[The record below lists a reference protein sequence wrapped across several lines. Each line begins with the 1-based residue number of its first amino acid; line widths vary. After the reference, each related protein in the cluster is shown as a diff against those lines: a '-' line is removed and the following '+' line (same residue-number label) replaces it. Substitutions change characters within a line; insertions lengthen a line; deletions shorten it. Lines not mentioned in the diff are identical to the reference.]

1 MEERKWPA
9 GVLGTQDCISEID
22 STGLLISLLLRSLGE
37 SLAMD
42 SSIFTKAWVDTA
54 GSGGIKGYHAIKRW
68 QSHAAAAD
76 PDFFHRT
83 VHVKDEEESNTS
95 SRQLTRKQMTEQM
108 RTLSPKLR
116 HKIYSGIPTDET
128 LFVLTFLVFD
138 VYRAYYSFSV
148 DKAYSHLLY
157 GNTSYYLVANISFW
171 NSRLE
176 NIVVR
181 GSGQREITDRMFR
194 RYGSRLG
201 ATGWCSVE
209 GGNEARAGDEV
220 DSRPWFWLL
229 IQRLNLITFP
239 MDMRMSSGLASGLV
253 GFSAARKHVSDTYS
267 QIRASDCLFGFAV
280 FPPTTLE
287 YNFLSLSYL
296 AAVRVVQDGGPTSSS
311 RTLAHQSLF
320 KTQMTILGVSRTSPS
335 TSLQSPTVLNV

>member
-1 MEERKWPA
+1 ALPSTEAICNKLLQLPRIPSLLKFARRDQYAEMEERKWPA

-68 QSHAAAAD
+68 QSQAAAAD

-95 SRQLTRKQMTEQM
+95 SRQLTWKHDERANENSISQVAVSKERFKNDPRGADHIKHAVVVYVGSLLMPLYKARK
-108 RTLSPKLR
+108 
-116 HKIYSGIPTDET
+116 I
-128 LFVLTFLVFD
+128 
-138 VYRAYYSFSV
+138 
-148 DKAYSHLLY
+148 DKD
-157 GNTSYYLVANISFW
+157 GNKSIMKKTATKYYLVANISFW

-176 NIVVR
+176 NIVVL
-181 GSGQREITDRMFR
+181 GNGQREITDRMFR

-220 DSRPWFWLL
+220 DIPKL

-267 QIRASDCLFGFAV
+267 QIR
-280 FPPTTLE
+280 
-287 YNFLSLSYL
+287 
-296 AAVRVVQDGGPTSSS
+296 
-311 RTLAHQSLF
+311 
-320 KTQMTILGVSRTSPS
+320 
-335 TSLQSPTVLNV
+335 